1 MICGLLGEKL
11 GHSYSPQIHS
21 MLGGY
26 EYRLF
31 ERDSS
36 ELDAFFADTGW
47 QGVNVTIP
55 YKRSAMSYC
64 DFISERA
71 QRIGCVNTIVRR
83 DGKLYG
89 YNTDYDGFL
98 ALVRL
103 SGLEVSGKKA
113 LILGSGGASLTAQCV
128 LRELGAEPVVISRSG
143 ENNYENIYEHKDAL
157 LLVNASPVGMYPNNG
172 ECRVE
177 LARLPSLRCVLD
189 LVYNPM
195 RTRLML
201 DAQRLGIKALGGLHM
216 LVAQAAAASGLFT
229 GAEPE
234 HSETEIY
241 SAIEREMQNIIL
253 IGMPGSGK
261 STVGAALAARLGRKF
276 IDIDDEIVRAEG
288 VSIPEIF
295 ARGGEDE
302 FRVVEHR
309 VLERFTRLSGAVI
322 ASGGGAVTREDN
334 IDLLRQN
341 SFVVWLRRDL
351 DKLPTD
357 GRPLSQRGSLE
368 AMYARRRPLYE
379 AASDFPADNNGTV
392 SESAE
397 AIIGEMCR

>member
-21 MLGGY
+21 MLGSY

-31 ERDSS
+31 ERESS
-36 ELDAFFADTGW
+36 ELDAFFADTKW
-47 QGVNVTIP
+47 QAVNVTIP

-83 DGKLYG
+83 NGKLYG

-103 SGLEVSGKKA
+103 SGLELSGKKA

-143 ENNYENIYEHKDAL
+143 EKNYENIYEHKDAL

-172 ECRVE
+172 ECKAE

-201 DAQRLGIKALGGLHM
+201 DAERLGIKALGGLHM
-216 LVAQAAAASGLFT
+216 LVAQAAAASSLFT
-229 GAEPE
+229 GATPE
-234 HSETEIY
+234 HSEREIY

-302 FRVVEHR
+302 FRTVEHR

-334 IDLLRQN
+334 LDLLRQN
-341 SFVVWLRRDL
+341 SYVVWLRRDL

-392 SESAE
+392 SETVE
-397 AIIGEMCR
+397 AIIGEICG

>member
-31 ERDSS
+31 ERESS
-36 ELDAFFADTGW
+36 ELDAFFADTKW

-103 SGLEVSGKKA
+103 SGLELSGKKA

-172 ECRVE
+172 ECKVE
-177 LARLPSLRCVLD
+177 LSRLPSLRCVLD

-216 LVAQAAAASGLFT
+216 LVAQAAAASSLFT

-241 SAIEREMQNIIL
+241 SAIEWEMRNIIL

-302 FRVVEHR
+302 FRTVEHR
-309 VLERFTRLSGAVI
+309 VLERFTKLSSAVI

-341 SFVVWLRRDL
+341 SYVVWLRRDL
-351 DKLPTD
+351 NKLPTD

-392 SESAE
+392 PETVE
-397 AIIGEMCR
+397 AIIGEICR

>member
-31 ERDSS
+31 ERESS

-55 YKRSAMSYC
+55 YKRSAMSCC

-71 QRIGCVNTIVRR
+71 QRIGCINTIVRR

-172 ECRVE
+172 ECKAE

-216 LVAQAAAASGLFT
+216 LVAQAAAASSLFT

-241 SAIEREMQNIIL
+241 SAIEREMRNIIL

-334 IDLLRQN
+334 FDLLRQN
-341 SFVVWLRRDL
+341 SYVVWLRRDL

-357 GRPLSQRGSLE
+357 GRPLSQRGNLE
-368 AMYARRRPLYE
+368 VMYARRRPLYE
-379 AASDFPADNNGTV
+379 AASDFPTDNNGTV
-392 SESAE
+392 SETVE
-397 AIIGEMCR
+397 AIIGEICR